1 MTSLLALYADLFRAV
16 CTETLFCVGKCDDGS
31 LASQIAGQYYQS
43 TNFASI
49 VDWTCEHISDTLVVP
64 T

>member
-1 MTSLLALYADLFRAV
+1 MRIFFRVV

-31 LASQIAGQYYQS
+31 LASQIAGQYHQS
-43 TNFASI
+43 ANFASI
-49 VDWTCEHISDTLVVP
+49 VDWTCEQISDKLVVL